1 MPSSSRQRPPTT
13 SAPAPIGPYSQA
25 IQIGDLLF
33 CSGQIA
39 LDPVSGAMKNTSL
52 EEETRQVLTN
62 LSALLAAG
70 GASTDSVIKTT
81 IFLTDMNDFALV
93 NGIYAEYFGES
104 KPARSTVAVSALP
117 KNAKIEIEAIASILS
132 K

>member
-1 MPSSSRQRPPTT
+1 MKKTILT
-13 SAPAPIGPYSQA
+13 ASAPAPIGPYSQA

-39 LDPVSGAMKNTSL
+39 LDPVSGIMKNSSL
-52 EEETRQVLTN
+52 EEETRQVLAN
-62 LSALLAAG
+62 LSALLTAG
-70 GASTDSVIKTT
+70 GASADSVIKTT

-93 NGIYAEYFGES
+93 NSIYAEYFGES

-117 KNAKIEIEAIASILS
+117 KGAKIEIEAIASILS

>member
-1 MPSSSRQRPPTT
+1 MKKIILTA

-39 LDPVSGAMKNTSL
+39 LDPVSGEMKNSSL
-52 EEETRQVLTN
+52 EEETRQVLAN
-62 LSALLAAG
+62 LSALLTAG
-70 GASTDSVIKTT
+70 GASTDFVIKTT
-81 IFLTDMNDFALV
+81 IFLIDMNDFALV

-117 KNAKIEIEAIASILS
+117 KGAKIEIEAIASILS

>member
-1 MPSSSRQRPPTT
+1 MKKIILTT

-25 IQIGDLLF
+25 IQLGDLLF

-52 EEETRQVLTN
+52 EEETRQVLAN

-81 IFLTDMNDFALV
+81 IFITDMNDFALV

-117 KNAKIEIEAIASILS
+117 KGAKIEIEAIASILS

>member
-1 MPSSSRQRPPTT
+1 MKKIILTT

-25 IQIGDLLF
+25 IQLDGLLF

-39 LDPVSGAMKNTSL
+39 LDPVSGEMKNATL
-52 EEETRQVLTN
+52 EEETRQVLAN
-62 LSALLAAG
+62 LSALLTAG
-70 GASTDSVIKTT
+70 GASTDAVIKTT
-81 IFLTDMNDFALV
+81 IYLTDMNDFALV

-117 KNAKIEIEAIASILS
+117 KGAKIEIEAIASVLS

>member
-1 MPSSSRQRPPTT
+1 MKKIILTT

-25 IQIGDLLF
+25 IQLDGLLF

-39 LDPVSGAMKNTSL
+39 LDPVSGEMKNATL
-52 EEETRQVLTN
+52 EEETRQVLAN
-62 LSALLAAG
+62 LSALLTAG
-70 GASTDSVIKTT
+70 GASTDAVIKTT
-81 IFLTDMNDFALV
+81 IYLTNMNDFALV

-117 KNAKIEIEAIASILS
+117 KGAKIEIEAIASVLS

>member
-1 MPSSSRQRPPTT
+1 MKKIILTT

-25 IQIGDLLF
+25 IEIGDLLF

-39 LDPVSGAMKNTSL
+39 LDPVSGAMKNASL
-52 EEETRQVLTN
+52 EEETRQVLAN
-62 LSALLAAG
+62 LSAVLAAG

-81 IFLTDMNDFALV
+81 IFLTDMNDFGSV

>member
-1 MPSSSRQRPPTT
+1 MKKIILTT

-39 LDPVSGAMKNTSL
+39 LDPVSGTMKNASL
-52 EEETRQVLTN
+52 EEETRQVLAN
-62 LSALLAAG
+62 LSALLTAG
-70 GASTDSVIKTT
+70 GASADSVIKTT

-93 NGIYAEYFGES
+93 NSIYAEYFGES

-117 KNAKIEIEAIASILS
+117 KGAKIEIEAIASILS

>member
-1 MPSSSRQRPPTT
+1 MKKIILTA

-39 LDPVSGAMKNTSL
+39 LDPVSGEMKNSSL
-52 EEETRQVLTN
+52 EEETRQVLAN
-62 LSALLAAG
+62 LSALLTAG

-81 IFLTDMNDFALV
+81 IFLIDMNDFALV

-104 KPARSTVAVSALP
+104 KPARSTIAVSALP
-117 KNAKIEIEAIASILS
+117 KGAKIEIEAIASILS